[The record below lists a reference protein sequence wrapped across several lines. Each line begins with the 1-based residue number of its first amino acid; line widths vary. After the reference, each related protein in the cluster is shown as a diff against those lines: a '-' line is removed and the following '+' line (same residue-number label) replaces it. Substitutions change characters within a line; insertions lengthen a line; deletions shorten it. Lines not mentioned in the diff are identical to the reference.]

1 MPGPDLKNFIYNNLP
16 YLLLGALALALIL
29 TDKEI
34 GFGLSSRISYRESEG
49 IHIGLMEQR
58 MVGFIVLSYAIF
70 RMFRRSKR

>member
-1 MPGPDLKNFIYNNLP
+1 MKDFIYSNLP

-49 IHIGLMEQR
+49 IHIGLTEQR
-58 MVGFIVLSYAIF
+58 MVGFIAMSYALF
-70 RMFRRSKR
+70 RILRRSKR